1 MYESRMAPPHDESD
15 ILYFCDETS
24 QIDDDFMAVGGLAI
38 RRGRIATIVAD
49 LRELNEQN
57 GVISEV
63 KWTTAKKRR
72 VSVHSLYAEYLARLI
87 RGGHAHLHIRF
98 APFNEYDHRNS
109 GPRGRI
115 DTVSK
120 MYFQLLLH
128 RAAAFYGRKGAI
140 YVHPDNGDCTSYLP
154 LMRDQLCAAAYRSQ
168 RCKPNCVRVIE
179 PRDSSSE
186 PMLQLLDVT
195 LGAFAALRNG
205 RELAETKQKLAE
217 HVLDLHD
224 APDIKKNS
232 PRTDRRFNIWNVE
245 PQH

>member
-1 MYESRMAPPHDESD
+1 MPSDLKPTD

-24 QIDDDFMAVGGLAI
+24 QVDDRYMAVGGLAI
-38 RRGRIATIVAD
+38 VRGRIANVVAD
-49 LRELNEQN
+49 LREIDGEN
-57 GVISEV
+57 GIISEV

-87 RGGHAHLHIRF
+87 RAGHAHLHIRF

-120 MYFQLLLH
+120 MYYQLLLH
-128 RAAAFYGRKGAI
+128 RAAAFYGRKCAV

-154 LMRDQLCAAAYRSQ
+154 LMRDQLCAAAYQ
-168 RCKPNCVRVIE
+168 TKRCLPNCVRAIE
-179 PRDSSSE
+179 PRDSARE

-205 RELAETKQKLAE
+205 RALGETKQLLAE
-217 HVLDLHD
+217 HVLDLHG
-224 APDIKKNS
+224 APDIAKSS
-232 PRTDRRFNIWNVE
+232 PKTDRRFNLWNVE
-245 PQH
+245 PRA